1 MVGQGALRECL
12 LDPRVDQVLALG
24 RSPLGQEHPKLRQLT
39 VPDLG
44 DLRAVAG
51 ELGGYD
57 ACLFCA
63 GISSAGMKEADYR
76 KVTYDLTLG
85 AARLLAERNPNLT
98 FIYVSGAGTDSS
110 EAGGSMWARV
120 KGATENA
127 LLALPFKA
135 YMFRPGY
142 IQPQH
147 GIKSKTRLYRA
158 VYAILSPLYP
168 LLRRLFPKY
177 VTSSDRVARA
187 MIRVASEGAPARI
200 LENRPLD
207 QLGAG

>member
-1 MVGQGALRECL
+1 M
-12 LDPRVDQVLALG
+12 
-24 RSPLGQEHPKLRQLT
+24 
-39 VPDLG
+39 
-44 DLRAVAG
+44 
-51 ELGGYD
+51 
-57 ACLFCA
+57 
-63 GISSAGMKEADYR
+63 
-76 KVTYDLTLG
+76 
-85 AARLLAERNPNLT
+85 T

-110 EAGGSMWARV
+110 EAGRSMWARV

-158 VYAILSPLYP
+158 IYAVLSPLYP
-168 LLRRLFPKY
+168 LLRWLFPRY

-187 MIRVASEGAPARI
+187 MVRVAREGAPARI
-200 LENRPLD
+200 LENRQLD
-207 QLGAG
+207 QLGADGA